1 MAQFSESC
9 KNMGIVYLII
19 MILPRKTSN
28 NNHAQLH
35 KGTYLGG
42 KTELDQY
49 PAILTSTFIYKAYVL
64 INAKAS

>member
-19 MILPRKTSN
+19 MILPRKISI
-28 NNHAQLH
+28 NNHAQRH

-42 KTELDQY
+42 KTELGQY
-49 PAILTSTFIYKAYVL
+49 PAILTSSFIYKAYIL